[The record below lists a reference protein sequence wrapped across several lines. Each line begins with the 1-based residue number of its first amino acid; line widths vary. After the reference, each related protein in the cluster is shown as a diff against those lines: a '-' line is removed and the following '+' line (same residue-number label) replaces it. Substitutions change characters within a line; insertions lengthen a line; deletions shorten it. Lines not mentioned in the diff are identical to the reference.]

1 MTRATVATT
10 KTLEEVLQQGLRD
23 LEMTIEDVAEEE
35 VEVVQEVQVVEH

>member
-23 LEMTIEDVAEEE
+23 LEMTIEDAAEEE
-35 VEVVQEVQVVEH
+35 AEVVQVAQAVEH